1 VLVPEVI
8 RRLGDSA
15 FTERLVLT
23 RENLHDFVEKPEA
36 YLLEV
41 LTGLDPASKAALALI
56 FMRNGKLTSPIELN
70 QDEYRALERMDSSLG
85 SCVRA
90 LEALR
95 DSFVRFAVVEGESCW
110 IFKHP
115 TIADALATYLTS
127 THELMGI
134 YFSSTPL
141 DKLLRQAT
149 CGDVGIE
156 RAIIVQPA
164 FFDTVLKRLLAA
176 TGWSTHDRVHWFLTY
191 RCSKEFLELW
201 VSRSPEALEG
211 IAKPGLYLSA
221 VSETGLAMRLHQF
234 RLLPEDVRRRFVE
247 AIVRYAVSGEDGYVI
262 HHKPLRSMLTQDEN
276 TDFVKKLRTELIP
289 NLGDVRRTWQSNVGY
304 GEDREQ
310 GASELVE
317 FFIALRG
324 EFQSDRAVVAEVSRQ
339 EELLNEWIAEE
350 EAPEPQVPPRKRL
363 SESDPQWSDRSAEA
377 RSIFL

>member
-1 VLVPEVI
+1 
-8 RRLGDSA
+8 
-15 FTERLVLT
+15 
-23 RENLHDFVEKPEA
+23 
-36 YLLEV
+36 
-41 LTGLDPASKAALALI
+41 
-56 FMRNGKLTSPIELN
+56 
-70 QDEYRALERMDSSLG
+70 
-85 SCVRA
+85 
-90 LEALR
+90 
-95 DSFVRFAVVEGESCW
+95 
-110 IFKHP
+110 
-115 TIADALATYLTS
+115 
-127 THELMGI
+127 
-134 YFSSTPL
+134 
-141 DKLLRQAT
+141 
-149 CGDVGIE
+149 
-156 RAIIVQPA
+156 
-164 FFDTVLKRLLAA
+164 
-176 TGWSTHDRVHWFLTY
+176 
-191 RCSKEFLELW
+191 
-201 VSRSPEALEG
+201 
-211 IAKPGLYLSA
+211 
-221 VSETGLAMRLHQF
+221 MRLHQF

-377 RSIFL
+377 RSIFEDVDR